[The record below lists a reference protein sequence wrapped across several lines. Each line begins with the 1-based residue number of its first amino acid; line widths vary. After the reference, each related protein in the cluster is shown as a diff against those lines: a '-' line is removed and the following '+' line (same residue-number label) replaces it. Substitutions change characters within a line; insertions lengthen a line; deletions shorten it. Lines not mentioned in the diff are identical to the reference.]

1 MLSFIQPLNSY
12 FHQTTLLKHLYSYI
26 KMKTFWRLLPLCSAI
41 ASRVE
46 AANPMK
52 DLVPRLSTGAWITTD
67 LSSAPRW
74 SDYAA
79 PKPGYIVHVA
89 EELDVAATVSICF
102 FTTSPSFTNKGLG
115 QVLQRE

>member
-1 MLSFIQPLNSY
+1 
-12 FHQTTLLKHLYSYI
+12 
-26 KMKTFWRLLPLCSAI
+26 MKNVWRLLLLCSAI
-41 ASRVE
+41 TSHVE
-46 AANPMK
+46 AVNPMK

-89 EELDVAATVSICF
+89 EELDVAETVSICF
-102 FTTSPSFTNKGLG
+102 YTTRPSFTNNGPG
-115 QVLQRE
+115 QIL

>member
-1 MLSFIQPLNSY
+1 MKSFW
-12 FHQTTLLKHLYSYI
+12 H
-26 KMKTFWRLLPLCSAI
+26 LLPLCSAI

-52 DLVPRLSTGAWITTD
+52 DLVPRLSTGARITTD

-74 SDYAA
+74 SEYAA

-89 EELDVAATVSICF
+89 EELDVAETVSICF
-102 FTTSPSFTNKGLG
+102 YTTSSSFNNGPG
-115 QVLQRE
+115 QVL